1 MRVFTGKAEAVQAEL
16 RTLVAVVDGTRDAVL
31 LRRGARMR
39 LLASIHRS
47 AWKENSA
54 NFALTEFFEKL
65 RTGLREVASCS
76 CGGKGQSQLRYF
88 WARER
93 RGRCIRCAE
102 QGG

>member
-1 MRVFTGKAEAVQAEL
+1 VRVFTGKAEAVQAEL
-16 RTLVAVVDGTRDAVL
+16 RPLVAVVDGTRDAVL

-54 NFALTEFFEKL
+54 TFALTEFSEV

-76 CGGKGQSQLRYF
+76 CGGKGQSQLY
-88 WARER
+88 ATLGLEK
-93 RGRCIRCAE
+93 GEDDA
-102 QGG
+102 